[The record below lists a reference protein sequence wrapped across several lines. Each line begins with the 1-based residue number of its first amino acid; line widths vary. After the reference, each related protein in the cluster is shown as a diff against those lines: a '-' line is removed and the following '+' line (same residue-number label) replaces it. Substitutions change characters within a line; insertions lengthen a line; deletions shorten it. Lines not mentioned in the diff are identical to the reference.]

1 MAPGMIKTLID
12 LVLIHSFP
20 PDYHIGP
27 FILHCFLFVEVF
39 AEKNK
44 TIQA

>member
-1 MAPGMIKTLID
+1 MAPGMIKTLNY
-12 LVLIHSFP
+12 LVLIPRFP

-27 FILHCFLFVEVF
+27 CILHCFLFVEVF
-39 AEKNK
+39 AEE